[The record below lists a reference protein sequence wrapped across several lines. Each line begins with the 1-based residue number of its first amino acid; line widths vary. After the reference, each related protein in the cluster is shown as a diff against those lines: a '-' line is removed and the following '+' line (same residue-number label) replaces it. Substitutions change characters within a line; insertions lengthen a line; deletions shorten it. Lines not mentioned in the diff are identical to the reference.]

1 MKVLVTYHS
10 NTGNTEKLA
19 RAIYDAVEEADK
31 KLVPMKDVE
40 ALDDFDLL
48 FCGFPVQACSV
59 PPKAGSFL
67 KQVPPGKSVAI
78 FATHGSFRGG
88 QLAITAFY
96 EALTLVS
103 KDRVIGTF
111 GCRGKVKMSLLDDL
125 SKKPEFKGWVA
136 EARSVVQHPDD
147 ADLHDAGNFAKM
159 MMAKARAL

>member
-10 NTGNTEKLA
+10 NTGNTETLA
-19 RAIYDAVEEADK
+19 EAIYEGIEEAEK
-31 KLVPMKDVE
+31 KLVPMKDVDE
-40 ALDDFDLL
+40 LEDFDLL

-103 KDRVIGTF
+103 SDRVIGTF
-111 GCRGKVKMSLLDDL
+111 GCRGKVKMSVLEDL

-136 EARSVVQHPDD
+136 EARSAVQHPDD
-147 ADLHDAGNFAKM
+147 ADLQDAKDFARM
-159 MMAKARAL
+159 MTAKARSL